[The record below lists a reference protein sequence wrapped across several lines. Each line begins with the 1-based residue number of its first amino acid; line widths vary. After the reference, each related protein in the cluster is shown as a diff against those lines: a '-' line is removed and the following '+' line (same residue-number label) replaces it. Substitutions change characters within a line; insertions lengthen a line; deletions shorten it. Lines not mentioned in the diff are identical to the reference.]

1 MEALVEDLTF
11 TTTTTLT
18 RSQRK
23 KLKRENNVNKIG
35 DKNKQNLS
43 LKRINPVTNNQDYIF
58 KHYNEDKNILI
69 HGLPGTGK
77 TFISLYLALNEVMN
91 LYNFK
96 KVVIVRSVV
105 PTRDMGFLPG
115 NKAEKTKEYEAPYYS
130 ICTELFGR
138 GDAYEVLK
146 QKGMIEFMPT
156 SFIRGVTLS
165 DCVIILDECQNNT
178 FHELDSVITRMG
190 ENTKIMI
197 CGDFRQSDLRF
208 KDERQGLLDFMDIL
222 GRMKSFAHVEL
233 TEDDIV
239 RSGTV
244 REYIIS
250 KTKLGLI

>member
-35 DKNKQNLS
+35 EKNKQNLS
-43 LKRINPVTNNQDYIF
+43 LKRINPVTSNQDYIF

-77 TFISLYLALNEVMN
+77 TFISLYLALNEVLN
-91 LYNFK
+91 LYNYK

-146 QKGMIEFMPT
+146 QKGVIEFMPT

-190 ENTKIMI
+190 DNTRIMI

>member
-35 DKNKQNLS
+35 EKNKQNLS

-77 TFISLYLALNEVMN
+77 TFISLYLALNEVLN
-91 LYNFK
+91 LYNYK

-115 NKAEKTKEYEAPYYS
+115 NKAERTKEYEAPYYS

-146 QKGMIEFMPT
+146 QKGVIEFMPT

-190 ENTKIMI
+190 DNTRIMI

-244 REYIIS
+244 S
-250 KTKLGLI
+250 

>member
-1 MEALVEDLTF
+1 MEALEDLTF
-11 TTTTTLT
+11 TTTTTLS

-23 KLKRENNVNKIG
+23 KLKRENNTNKIG
-35 DKNKQNLS
+35 EKNKQNLS
-43 LKRINPVTNNQDYIF
+43 LKRINPITNNQEYIF

-115 NKAEKTKEYEAPYYS
+115 NKLEKTKEYEAPYYS

-146 QKGMIEFMPT
+146 QKGVIEFMAT
-156 SFIRGVTLS
+156 SFIRGITLS
-165 DCVIILDECQNNT
+165 DCIIILDECQNNT

-197 CGDFRQSDLRF
+197 CGDFRQSDLKF
-208 KDERQGLLDFMDIL
+208 KDERQGILDFMDIL

-233 TEDDIV
+233 TEEDIV

>member
-11 TTTTTLT
+11 TTTTTLS

-23 KLKRENNVNKIG
+23 KLKRENNTNKIG
-35 DKNKQNLS
+35 EKNKQNLS
-43 LKRINPVTNNQDYIF
+43 LKRITPVTNNQDYIF

-146 QKGMIEFMPT
+146 QKGIIEFMPT

-197 CGDFRQSDLRF
+197 CGDFRQSDLKF

-250 KTKLGLI
+250 KTRLGLI

>member
-1 MEALVEDLTF
+1 MDAYADDFLF

-18 RSQRK
+18 RSQKKRLRK
-23 KLKRENNVNKIG
+23 EKST
-35 DKNKQNLS
+35 DKVLEKQRFE
-43 LKRINPVTNNQDYIF
+43 LKRIQAVTQNQNKIF
-58 KHYNEDKNILI
+58 QHYAENKNVLI

-77 TFISLYLALNEVMN
+77 TFISLYLALNDVIN
-91 LYNFK
+91 RYNFK

-115 NKAEKTKEYEAPYYS
+115 NKAEKTKEYEAPYHA
-130 ICTELFGR
+130 ICSELFGR
-138 GDAYEVLK
+138 GDAYDILK
-146 QKGMIEFMPT
+146 QKKVIEFMPT

-190 ENTKIMI
+190 DNTKIMI
-197 CGDFRQSDLRF
+197 CGDFRQSDLKF
-208 KDERQGLLDFMDIL
+208 KDERKGLLDFMDIVE
-222 GRMKSFAHVEL
+222 RMNSFAHVEL
-233 TEDDIV
+233 TEEDIV

-250 KTKLGLI
+250 KTSLGFI

>member
-96 KVVIVRSVV
+96 KVIIVRSVV

-146 QKGMIEFMPT
+146 QKGIIEFMPT

-190 ENTKIMI
+190 DNTKIMI

>member
-1 MEALVEDLTF
+1 MDAVVDLDDLMF

-23 KLKRENNVNKIG
+23 RLKKEKSY
-35 DKNKQNLS
+35 DKPLEKQKFE
-43 LKRINPVTNNQDYIF
+43 LKRIQPATNNQAHIF
-58 KHYNEDKNILI
+58 QYYNENKNVLI

-77 TFISLYLALNEVMN
+77 TFISLYLALNDVIN
-91 LYNFK
+91 RYNYK

-130 ICTELFGR
+130 ICSELFGR
-138 GDAYEVLK
+138 GDAYDILK
-146 QKGMIEFMPT
+146 QKKVIEFMPT

-190 ENTKIMI
+190 DNTKIMI
-197 CGDFRQSDLRF
+197 CGDFRQSDLKF
-208 KDERQGLLDFMDIL
+208 KDERKGLLDFMDIL
-222 GRMKSFAHVEL
+222 EKMKSFSHVEL

-250 KTKLGLI
+250 KTKLGFI